1 MTEGVIVSFE
11 MIISNRSSNIEMI
24 EYSIITDS
32 YFGIKIAIPVVIHGL
47 RNKSPVANVVNF
59 IENGSKCM
67 AICQFQISYPMSISK
82 IEPYLVGQFL
92 FCPQFWISFVQ

>member
-11 MIISNRSSNIEMI
+11 MIISKRSSNIEMI
-24 EYSIITDS
+24 EYPIITDS

-47 RNKSPVANVVNF
+47 RNKCPVANVVNF

-67 AICQFQISYPMSISK
+67 VICQFQISYPMSISK
-82 IEPYLVGQFL
+82 IEP
-92 FCPQFWISFVQ
+92 